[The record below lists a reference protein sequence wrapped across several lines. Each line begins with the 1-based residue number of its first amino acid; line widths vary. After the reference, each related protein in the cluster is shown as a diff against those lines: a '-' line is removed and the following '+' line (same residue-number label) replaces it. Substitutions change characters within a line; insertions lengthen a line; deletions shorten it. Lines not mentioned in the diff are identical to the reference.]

1 MESLQHL
8 NKYFFRYKK
17 LLVGGFL
24 FVILSNIFA
33 VLPARLIRY
42 AIDMIADAASVY
54 RLLDGFPEGTG
65 VAATLA
71 HNTFIFLL
79 VILAV
84 IFLRGFFLFLMRQTI
99 IVMSRHI
106 EYDLK
111 NEIYAQYQ
119 ALSLAFYRRSSTG
132 DLMNRI
138 SEDVSRVRMYLG
150 PAVMYTINLV
160 FLFVFIIASMIQVNP
175 RLTLYVLLP
184 LPVLSV
190 SIYFV
195 SDLMNRKSEAVQA
208 QQSRLSTFVQETFSG
223 VRILKAF
230 VREDQFTREFTRESN
245 VYKNRSLELAR
256 INALF
261 FPLMLLLIGLSTIL
275 TVYAG
280 GADVMRGKITMGN
293 VAEFV
298 IYVNM
303 LTWPVASLGWV
314 TSLVQRAAASQQR
327 INEFLHQAPDIVSP
341 GGADRALKG
350 RVEFRNVSFVYPD
363 SGIRA
368 LDRVSFRV
376 EPGQTLAILG
386 STGSG
391 KTTIANLLLRMY
403 DVTEGEVLLDDLPVT
418 QWPLQSLRH
427 QVGYVPQDV
436 FLFSDT
442 LENNIAFGLESGPDA
457 GERRRRVEEAARV
470 AGVYENILEF
480 PAGFETLIG
489 ERGVT
494 LSGGQKQ
501 RVSIARAVIKKPPV
515 LLFDDCLSAVDTQTE
530 ERILANIRQESLSR
544 TTLIISHRVST
555 VKHAH
560 HILVLD
566 NGSIVEQG
574 DHAGL
579 LARKGVY
586 AGLFEKQQLE
596 QEQAGA

>member
-341 GGADRALKG
+341 GGADRPLKG